1 MISRANKWMPFNL
14 GSFFVCSQK
23 MQDRFSFLINHCIPT
38 PSQEEKL
45 RTCSFARQS
54 EVFPGLSGSNSS
66 SPAPTS
72 PELTPITMVSLPE
85 NGSDE
90 EIPFSE
96 NEGFETLPEQGNS
109 MSQPYLFGSEEVR
122 PPTASA
128 ALCSQSDSPWDKR
141 APDSDEEGIEHQT
154 TVDLGK
160 ESDDLGFLEPLD
172 VNCELYAPEGSHCAK
187 GSHKS
192 GFRVCNF
199 EDGDNDEYP
208 SKRVRVSGE
217 YLGVGSSTLSV
228 FETQPSAAEV
238 RDDDTVDAD
247 LVRKEAG
254 NGGTYDK
261 VEKGKGKCSIE
272 GGHNLPC
279 SVNGGEKLVRLGE
292 KTVGGNLMNKDND
305 THDNVEK
312 GKVKCST
319 EGGRKL
325 PFSVKGGEKFVRLGE
340 ETVRGN
346 LMNEPSS
353 SPKDLM
359 EVLEMLLEKVDG
371 EGKEGN
377 GAGLLETA
385 ISRGWDF
392 PKPRWWPPEGFDD

>member
-14 GSFFVCSQK
+14 GSYFVCSQK
-23 MQDRFSFLINHCIPT
+23 MQDRFAFLINHCIPT

-72 PELTPITMVSLPE
+72 PELTPITMISLPE

-90 EIPFSE
+90 ERPFSE
-96 NEGFETLPEQGNS
+96 NEEFGTLSEQSNS
-109 MSQPYLFGSEEVR
+109 ISQPYLFGSEELR

-128 ALCSQSDSPWDKR
+128 ALCSQLDSSWDKR
-141 APDSDEEGIEHQT
+141 ASVSDEEVIEHQP

-160 ESDDLGFLEPLD
+160 ESDDLGFLEPLE
-172 VNCELYAPEGSHCAK
+172 VNCELYAPKGFQSAK
-187 GSHKS
+187 RSYKS
-192 GFRVCNF
+192 RFRLSNF

-208 SKRVRVSGE
+208 SKRFRVSGD

-228 FETQPSAAEV
+228 GETQPKEAEV
-238 RDDDTVDAD
+238 RDDDTVDAG
-247 LVRKEAG
+247 LVHKEAR
-254 NGGTYDK
+254 NG
-261 VEKGKGKCSIE
+261 
-272 GGHNLPC
+272 
-279 SVNGGEKLVRLGE
+279 
-292 KTVGGNLMNKDND
+292 D
-305 THDNVEK
+305 THDKVEK
-312 GKVKCST
+312 GKVKCSI

-346 LMNEPSS
+346 SMNEPSS

-359 EVLEMLLEKVDG
+359 EVLEMLLEKVGG
-371 EGKEGN
+371 EDRGGN
-377 GAGLLETA
+377 GASLLETA

-392 PKPRWWPPEGFDD
+392 PKPRWWPPEGFND